1 MTVPI
6 VQRLRDA
13 AAALPAERLSMQT
26 MAQAHGPAAHGT
38 LLLPMAASGSRAGFQ
53 CERAC
58 LMIYATLKT
67 LHVLSI
73 IVWIGGMVFS
83 HFFLR
88 PAVAHLEPP
97 VRMRLMHD
105 VLGRFF
111 QAVLAASL
119 LTLASG
125 VWMLGRVAK
134 QVVQSG
140 GSFDMPLAWTI
151 MAVLGVA
158 MVAIFM
164 HIRFVLY
171 KRLGRAVA
179 ASEWTAGGAAL
190 AQIRSWV
197 SINLGLGVLVLLVTL
212 LPWTG

>member
-1 MTVPI
+1 
-6 VQRLRDA
+6 
-13 AAALPAERLSMQT
+13 
-26 MAQAHGPAAHGT
+26 
-38 LLLPMAASGSRAGFQ
+38 
-53 CERAC
+53 
-58 LMIYATLKT
+58 MIYATLRT

-73 IVWIGGMVFS
+73 IVWIGGMVFA
-83 HFFLR
+83 HLFLR
-88 PAVAHLEPP
+88 PAVAQFEPA
-97 VRMRLMHD
+97 VRVRLMHA

-111 QAVLAASL
+111 QAALAASL
-119 LTLASG
+119 LTLATG

-140 GSFDMPLAWTI
+140 GSFEMPLAWTF

-171 KRLGRAVA
+171 KRLDRAVA
-179 ASEWTAGGAAL
+179 ASEWVAGATAL
-190 AQIRSWV
+190 AQLRNWV

-212 LPWTG
+212 LR